1 MPKKKVVI
9 VGNGNRANV
18 VKAIEALRPIV
29 ESSAHLVAVDLRQQ
43 IDLEEIKADLVLVF
57 GGDGSILEVARRL
70 GLNQIPVAGIN
81 LGKFGFLA
89 EFSLEEINEDM
100 EKLLAGNFQTGPR
113 LMLNC
118 RILRA
123 RKLRQKG
130 LALNDAV
137 ITSSGPSRML
147 YINLHINGEMVT
159 TFGGDGLIVATP
171 VGSTAHSLSAGG
183 PILVPDME
191 AFIISP
197 ICPHTLANR
206 PLVVPSNSKLLV
218 SVSSPSSGV
227 ILTLDG
233 QLFFKINPQDRI
245 EITRARQYFKL
256 VKTERRTFFQTLN
269 EKLHWEKR

>member
-9 VGNGNRANV
+9 VGDGKRNEV
-18 VKAIEALRPIV
+18 VKAIKALRPLV
-29 ESSAHLVAVDLRQQ
+29 ESSARLLAIDLKQQ
-43 IDLEEIKADLVLVF
+43 INLEKVKADLVLVF

-70 GLNQIPVAGIN
+70 GRNQVSVAGIN

-89 EFSLEEINEDM
+89 EFSLEEIRGDI
-100 EKLLAGNFQTGPR
+100 KGLLAGSFRPRGR

-118 RILRA
+118 RIRRGREV
-123 RKLRQKG
+123 RKKS

-137 ITSSGPSRML
+137 ISGSGPSRML
-147 YINLHINGEMVT
+147 YINLKINGEAVT
-159 TFGGDGLIVATP
+159 IFRGDGLIVATP

-183 PILVPDME
+183 PILVPGME
-191 AFIISP
+191 GFIISP

-206 PLVVPSNSKLLV
+206 PLVVSSDCKLLLNV
-218 SVSSPSSGV
+218 PSPSSGV

-233 QLFFKINPQDRI
+233 QVYLKINPQDRI
-245 EITRARQYFKL
+245 EITKADQYFQL
-256 VKTERRTFFQTLN
+256 VETGRRTYYQTLR